1 MKRIG
6 IVSSKISKGN
16 RALYNLCVV
25 LISILVS
32 SFIFIIAGSTVIFA
46 LAIIKY
52 VGTEIMGIEFEK
64 SWRSI
69 LLVCMIS
76 LTVVVT
82 LFNLNSNELIKVD
95 NCGWNKEN
103 L

>member
-6 IVSSKISKGN
+6 IVSSRISKGN

-25 LISILVS
+25 LISILFSV
-32 SFIFIIAGSTVIFA
+32 FIFVIAGSTVIFA

-52 VGTEIMGIEFEK
+52 VGTEIMGMEFEK
-64 SWRSI
+64 SWKSI
-69 LLVCMIS
+69 LSVCMVS

-82 LFNLNSNELIKVD
+82 VFNLFAILINFKPP
-95 NCGWNKEN
+95 KMME
-103 L
+103 

>member
-16 RALYNLCVV
+16 RALYNLYVV
-25 LISILVS
+25 LISILFS
-32 SFIFIIAGSTVIFA
+32 IFIFVIAGSTVIFA

-52 VGTEIMGIEFEK
+52 IGVEIMGMEFEK
-64 SWRSI
+64 SWKSI
-69 LLVCMIS
+69 LMACMVS

-82 LFNLNSNELIKVD
+82 LFNLFAILINFKPPTTV
-95 NCGWNKEN
+95 E
-103 L
+103 

>member
-6 IVSSKISKGN
+6 IVSSRISKGN

-25 LISILVS
+25 LISILFS
-32 SFIFIIAGSTVIFA
+32 MFIFVIAGSTVIFA

-52 VGTEIMGIEFEK
+52 IGVEIVGMEFEK
-64 SWRSI
+64 SWKSI
-69 LLVCMIS
+69 LSICMVS

-82 LFNLNSNELIKVD
+82 VFNVFAILINFKPP
-95 NCGWNKEN
+95 KIAE
-103 L
+103 

>member
-16 RALYNLCVV
+16 RALYNLLVV
-25 LISILVS
+25 LISILFSV
-32 SFIFIIAGSTVIFA
+32 FIFVIAGSTVIFA

-52 VGTEIMGIEFEK
+52 VGTEIMGMEFEK
-64 SWRSI
+64 SWKSI
-69 LLVCMIS
+69 FSVCMVS

-82 LFNLNSNELIKVD
+82 VFNLFAILINFKPP
-95 NCGWNKEN
+95 KIME
-103 L
+103 

>member
-16 RALYNLCVV
+16 RALYNLYVV
-25 LISILVS
+25 LISILFS
-32 SFIFIIAGSTVIFA
+32 LFIFIMAGSTVIFA

-52 VGTEIMGIEFEK
+52 VGVEVMGLEFEK
-64 SWRSI
+64 SWKSI
-69 LLVCMIS
+69 LTVCMVS

-82 LFNLNSNELIKVD
+82 LFNVSAVLVNFKPPKIME
-95 NCGWNKEN
+95 
-103 L
+103 

>member
-6 IVSSKISKGN
+6 IVSSRISKGN

-25 LISILVS
+25 LISMLFSV
-32 SFIFIIAGSTVIFA
+32 FIFVIAGSTVIFA

-52 VGTEIMGIEFEK
+52 VGTEIMGMEFEK
-64 SWRSI
+64 SWKSI
-69 LLVCMIS
+69 LSVCMVS

-82 LFNLNSNELIKVD
+82 VFNLFAILINFKPP
-95 NCGWNKEN
+95 KMME
-103 L
+103 